1 MTISLET
8 VVYASRKGVDLK
20 VDVYRPEGKPKAAVL
35 LLHGGGWRRG
45 SKEAVGPSAKALAG
59 HGFVALATQYR
70 LLGDAPWP
78 AQIQDVNSAIRWA
91 RRNAGTL
98 GVDASKI
105 AVEGLSAGGHLALLA
120 AGSAN
125 VRAFSDDADADQD
138 SSVAAAIAFYPP
150 VEFQL
155 GTPIEGA
162 APADRLLEDRAN
174 AREAEL
180 ASPIH
185 HVKAN
190 FPPTC
195 LFHGTDDHI
204 VVPAASIRLFD
215 RLRAAGV
222 TVDLHLQSGQTHA
235 FAMLPS
241 VVPQVQGI
249 VAAFLDKHLVDPQF
263 YIRENLELNQF
274 AGGKRPGGN

>member
-1 MTISLET
+1 MISIET
-8 VVYASRKGVDLK
+8 LPYATRNGVDLL
-20 VDVYRPEGKPKAAVL
+20 VDVYRPAGNAKAAVVF
-35 LLHGGGWRRG
+35 LHGGGWRRG
-45 SKEAVGPSAKALAG
+45 SRQAVAPSAKALAG
-59 HGFVALATQYR
+59 HGFVVLAAQYR

-91 RRNAGTL
+91 RRNAGKL
-98 GVDASKI
+98 GVDAGRI
-105 AVEGLSAGGHLALLA
+105 VVEGLSAGGHLALLA
-120 AGSAN
+120 AGAAH

-138 SSVAAAIAFYPP
+138 GSVAAAIAFYPP

-155 GTPIEGA
+155 GTPVEGA
-162 APADRLLEDRAN
+162 LPANRLLEDRTD
-174 AREAEL
+174 ARQAEL

-204 VVPAASIRLFD
+204 VSPAASLRLFD
-215 RLRAAGV
+215 RLRATGAA
-222 TVDLHLQSGQTHA
+222 VDLHLQSGQTHA

-241 VVPQVQGI
+241 VIPQVQGI
-249 VAAFLDKHLVDPQF
+249 AAAFLDKHLVDPQF
-263 YIRENLELNQF
+263 YISENLELNQF
-274 AGGKRPGGN
+274 AGGKRPS

>member
-1 MTISLET
+1 MSAPET
-8 VVYASRKGVDLK
+8 FAYAKRNGADLLVDI
-20 VDVYRPEGKPKAAVL
+20 YRPAGAAKAAVV

-45 SKEAVGPSAKALAG
+45 SRQAVAPSATALAS
-59 HGFVALATQYR
+59 HGFVVLAAQYR

-91 RRNAGTL
+91 RRHAADL
-98 GVDASKI
+98 GVDADKI
-105 AVEGLSAGGHLALLA
+105 VVEGFSAGGHLALLA
-120 AGSAN
+120 AGAPD
-125 VRAFSDDADADQD
+125 VRAFSDDDDADQD
-138 SSVAAAIAFYPP
+138 SSVAAVIAFYPP

-155 GTPIEGA
+155 ADPVDGA
-162 APADRLLEDRAN
+162 LAASRLLEETAD
-174 AREAEL
+174 ARGAEL

-185 HVKAN
+185 HAGSP

-195 LFHGTDDHI
+195 LIHGTDDHI
-204 VVPAASIRLFD
+204 VLPIASQRMFE
-215 RLRAAGV
+215 RLRKSGTA
-222 TVDLHLQSGQTHA
+222 VDLHLQSGQTHA

-249 VAAFLDKHLVDPQF
+249 AAAFLDKHLVDPQF

-274 AGGKRPGGN
+274 AGGRRP

>member
-1 MTISLET
+1 
-8 VVYASRKGVDLK
+8 
-20 VDVYRPEGKPKAAVL
+20 L
-35 LLHGGGWRRG
+35 LLHGGAWRRG
-45 SKEAVGPSAKALAG
+45 SKEAVGPSARALAG
-59 HGFVALATQYR
+59 HGFVALAAQYR

-91 RRNAGTL
+91 RRNAGNL
-98 GVDASKI
+98 GVDAKKI
-105 AVEGLSAGGHLALLA
+105 VVEGLSAGGHLALLA
-120 AGSAN
+120 AGAAQ
-125 VRAFSDDADADQD
+125 VRAFSDDADVDQD

-155 GTPIEGA
+155 GAPAEGA
-162 APADRLLEDRAN
+162 LAASRLLGDQAD
-174 AREAEL
+174 ARQAEL

-185 HVKAN
+185 HVKSD

-204 VVPAASIRLFD
+204 VVPAASIHLFD

-222 TVDLHLQSGQTHA
+222 AVDLHLQSGQTHA

-241 VVPQVQGI
+241 VVPQVQGV
-249 VAAFLDKHLVDPQF
+249 VAAFLDKHVVDPQF
-263 YIRENLELNQF
+263 YVRENLKLNQF
-274 AGGKRPGGN
+274 AGGKRP

>member
-1 MTISLET
+1 MISLET
-8 VVYASRKGVDLK
+8 LPYATRNGVDLL
-20 VDVYRPEGKPKAAVL
+20 VDVYRPAGNAKAAVL

-45 SKEAVGPSAKALAG
+45 SRQAVAPSAKALAG
-59 HGFVALATQYR
+59 HGFVVLAVQYR

-91 RRNAGTL
+91 RRSAGNL
-98 GVDASKI
+98 GVDASRI
-105 AVEGLSAGGHLALLA
+105 VVEGLSAGGHLALLA
-120 AGSAN
+120 AGAAH
-125 VRAFSDDADADQD
+125 VRAFSDDADADQN

-155 GTPIEGA
+155 GTPVDGA
-162 APADRLLEDRAN
+162 LGASRLLEDRAD

-185 HVKAN
+185 HVRPN

-195 LFHGTDDHI
+195 LFHGVDDHI
-204 VVPAASIRLFD
+204 VLPAASIRLFD
-215 RLRAAGV
+215 RLRAAG
-222 TVDLHLQSGQTHA
+222 TAVDLHLQSGQTHA

-249 VAAFLDKHLVDPQF
+249 VAAFLDKHLVDPPF

-274 AGGKRPGGN
+274 AGGRRP

>member
-1 MTISLET
+1 MTSCET
-8 VVYASRKGVDLK
+8 FAYANRNGADLL
-20 VDVYRPEGKPKAAVL
+20 VDVYRPAGTAKAAVL

-45 SKEAVGPSAKALAG
+45 SRQAVAPSAKALAG
-59 HGFVALATQYR
+59 HGFVALAVQYR

-91 RRNAGTL
+91 RRNAGDF
-98 GVDASKI
+98 GVDADKI
-105 AVEGLSAGGHLALLA
+105 VVEGLSAGGHLALLA
-120 AGSAN
+120 AGASR
-125 VRAFSDDADADQD
+125 VRAFSNDADADQD
-138 SSVAAAIAFYPP
+138 SSVAAVIAFYPP

-155 GTPIEGA
+155 GTPVDGA
-162 APADRLLEDRAN
+162 LHASRLLEEKAD
-174 AREAEL
+174 ARETEL

-185 HVKAN
+185 HAGSH

-204 VVPAASIRLFD
+204 VLPAASMRLFE
-215 RLRAAGV
+215 RLQKAGAA
-222 TVDLHLQSGQTHA
+222 VDLHLQSGQTHA

-263 YIRENLELNQF
+263 YVQENLKLNQF
-274 AGGKRPGGN
+274 AGGKRP

>member
-1 MTISLET
+1 MTTSLET
-8 VVYASRKGVDLK
+8 VPYARRNGVDLLI
-20 VDVYRPEGKPKAAVL
+20 DVYRPAGKAKAAVL
-35 LLHGGGWRRG
+35 LLHGGAWRRG
-45 SKEAVGPSAKALAG
+45 SKQAVAPSAKALAG
-59 HGFVALATQYR
+59 HGFVALAVQYR

-91 RRNAGTL
+91 RRNAGNL
-98 GVDASKI
+98 GVDANKI
-105 AVEGLSAGGHLALLA
+105 VVEGLSAGGHLALLA
-120 AGSAN
+120 AGAAH

-138 SSVAAAIAFYPP
+138 GSVAAAIAFYPP

-155 GTPIEGA
+155 GTSVEGA
-162 APADRLLEDRAN
+162 LPAGRLLEDRAD

-185 HVKAN
+185 HVSRN

-204 VVPAASIRLFD
+204 VLPTASIRLFD
-215 RLRAAGV
+215 RLRAAGT

-249 VAAFLDKHLVDPQF
+249 VAGFLDKHLVDPQF
-263 YIRENLELNQF
+263 YVRENLELNQF
-274 AGGKRPGGN
+274 AGGKRP